1 MFPIGD
7 ENQPG
12 HGLAW
17 VTVTRALPSA
27 TPRASWR

>member
-12 HGLAW
+12 HGLAAGFLL
-17 VTVTRALPSA
+17 RALSSA
-27 TPRASWR
+27 MPRASWR